1 MKPRYDSLLKCW
13 KSVNFFTLNLK
24 NYIVIKIP
32 VLLFTFLVF
41 AAISFSQNKDEME
54 VRNLLAEQTKQ
65 WNNGNI
71 PAFMKTYWQSDSL
84 MFIGKSG
91 VTYGWQNTLQ
101 NYQKNYP
108 DNAAMGQLKFELLEV
123 KRLSPAYFFVV
134 GKWFLTRSIGNIGG
148 AFTLLFRKINN
159 RWVIVADHSS

>member
-1 MKPRYDSLLKCW
+1 M
-13 KSVNFFTLNLK
+13 
-24 NYIVIKIP
+24 IKMP

-41 AAISFSQNKDEME
+41 AATSFSQNKDEME
-54 VRNLLAEQTKQ
+54 VKNLLDEQTKQ

-71 PAFMKTYWQSDSL
+71 HAFMKTYWQSDSL

>member
-1 MKPRYDSLLKCW
+1 M
-13 KSVNFFTLNLK
+13 
-24 NYIVIKIP
+24 P

-41 AAISFSQNKDEME
+41 AATSFSQNKDEME

-71 PAFMKTYWQSDSL
+71 PPFMKTYWQSDSL

-108 DNAAMGQLKFELLEV
+108 DKTAMGQLKFELLEV

-148 AFTLLFRKINN
+148 TFTLLFRKINN